1 MDPSAIANWCCAS
14 RDWIDVQMRLAAS
27 SKFSLSE
34 LRLATQCLFS
44 FPFKFKFFT
53 ECVNPTVIKLENKL
67 HLEMRRN
74 RRTTCEQH
82 VRRVRGEEKCR
93 KRNLNAHSLNVMRK
107 MMRWDDDA
115 ESEREK
121 INGVPINIRL
131 IKHFSRENER
141 RNIRKNENRTHSYHD
156 HARAC
161 VKHWCLLAL
170 RQIPSLKG
178 SFTFHALFF
187 YHRNEWAQ
195 ECRMRNKKN

>member
-1 MDPSAIANWCCAS
+1 
-14 RDWIDVQMRLAAS
+14 
-27 SKFSLSE
+27 
-34 LRLATQCLFS
+34 
-44 FPFKFKFFT
+44 
-53 ECVNPTVIKLENKL
+53 
-67 HLEMRRN
+67 MRRN
-74 RRTTCEQH
+74 RFFISRNNMWAYTWEKH
-82 VRRVRGEEKCR
+82 EDARYRGEEKCR

-107 MMRWDDDA
+107 MMRWDDEA

-141 RNIRKNENRTHSYHD
+141 RNIRKNRTHSYHD

-187 YHRNEWAQ
+187 YHRNEWMQ
-195 ECRMRNKKN
+195 ECRMKN